1 MRQIES
7 LASFDPSFR
16 ASKEYQDLVSGL
28 QSVSGQAEDDEDY
41 EDDDEGRQEMYTQED
56 INKIEELLDLA
67 ENDEE
72 YRNTKEFQELLAEL
86 EQNGYFE
93 DEDEDEIE
101 DIFGVTSF

>member
-1 MRQIES
+1 MENNQENQINVDLASVDITQLPGYSTLDETSQEQLRQIES

-56 INKIEELLDLA
+56 INKIE
-67 ENDEE
+67 NC
-72 YRNTKEFQELLAEL
+72 
-86 EQNGYFE
+86 
-93 DEDEDEIE
+93 
-101 DIFGVTSF
+101 